1 MRILHLDAGYEMR
14 GGQWQALRLLEGLA
28 GSGTES
34 TLLARRNTPLFET
47 ARQRGLRVEPLGL
60 ARAAKLAR
68 QHDLVHAH
76 DARSHTIAA
85 VVGGGPLVVARRVAF
100 PIGGAEFR
108 ANGSPAGLGQRA
120 SAWKYGRA
128 ERYIAVSEFVRS
140 VLRAGGVAEERIS
153 VIYDSVP
160 VFPLAARE
168 NMKSAWPARVLAP
181 ANLADPRKGASL
193 AIEASDRAGAPVR
206 LSADLERDLPGATL
220 FLYITHCEGLG
231 SAALLAMSAGVPVI
245 ASDTG
250 GLREAIRHREN
261 GILVENTPEAIAAAI
276 RELLDNRDFA
286 ARIAANG
293 RQTVLDRFTVERM
306 VRRTIDVYR
315 QVLA

>member
-1 MRILHLDAGYEMR
+1 MRILHLDAGYQMR
-14 GGQWQALRLLEGLA
+14 GGQWQVLRLLEGLA
-28 GSGTES
+28 GSGVEC
-34 TLLARRNTPLFET
+34 TLLARRSAPLFEA
-47 ARQRGLRVEPLGL
+47 ARHRGLRVEPLGV

-68 QHDLVHAH
+68 AHDLAHAH

-85 VVGGGPLVVARRVAF
+85 VVGGAPLVVARRVAF

-108 ANGSPAGLGQRA
+108 VNGSPAGLGRRA
-120 SAWKYGRA
+120 SAWKYGRP

-140 VLRAGGVAEERIS
+140 VLRAGGVPEERIS

-160 VFPLAARE
+160 VFPLTVRE
-168 NMKSAWPARVLAP
+168 NMESTHPARVLAP

-193 AIEASDRAGAPVR
+193 AIEASQRAGAPVQ
-206 LSADLERDLPGATL
+206 LSTDLERDLPGATL

-231 SAALLAMSAGVPVI
+231 SAVLLAMSAGVPVI

-250 GLREAIRHREN
+250 GLREAIQHREN
-261 GILVENTPEAIAAAI
+261 GMLVENTPEAIGVAI

-293 RQTVLDRFTVERM
+293 RQTVLERFTVERM